1 MLRKCENV
9 LFKKTKKLI
18 QRLADGKQTTAIMM
32 KKYITQGTTSLY
44 GELWDYIYFI
54 RQNQVYVYGY
64 VMKKLFYF
72 LKESDFDKIL
82 FSLNTDRMVL
92 KYAYPKK
99 HLRYLIP

>member
-1 MLRKCENV
+1 MSY
-9 LFKKTKKLI
+9 FKNKKAYSATCGCKRDYRNNDEKIHNTRNNLLI
-18 QRLADGKQTTAIMM
+18 WGNFGI
-32 KKYITQGTTSLY
+32 IC
-44 GELWDYIYFI
+44 FI

-72 LKESDFDKIL
+72 LKESEFDKIL

-92 KYAYPKK
+92 KYAYPQK

>member
-1 MLRKCENV
+1 M
-9 LFKKTKKLI
+9 
-18 QRLADGKQTTAIMM
+18 
-32 KKYITQGTTSLY
+32 
-44 GELWDYIYFI
+44 GELWDYICFI

-92 KYAYPKK
+92 KYAYPQK